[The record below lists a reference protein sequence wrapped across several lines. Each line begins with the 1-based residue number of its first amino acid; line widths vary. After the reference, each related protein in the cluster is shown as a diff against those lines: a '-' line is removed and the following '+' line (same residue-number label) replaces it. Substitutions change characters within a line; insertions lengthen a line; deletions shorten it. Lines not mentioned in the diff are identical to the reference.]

1 MNIVFYITALLLMP
15 GVSYAQA
22 PLDFATFLSLVEHN
36 HPEAAAAQLATLRSK
51 QAESKAGALPDPDIA
66 VTRQYLP
73 IPGASRGMDTTT
85 NVPMSQLTL
94 TQTIPWPGT
103 LAAQEKAARA
113 ATEGAGIDERM
124 AATLRHL
131 AAKDMFIDMV
141 RLAETANFEKTSVAD
156 ADSIVKS
163 ATARLRNAVGS
174 HHELIQAQNEKAVHT
189 LNLAALEA
197 DLQNLQDHAADI
209 LGLSDV
215 TNLKFDLR
223 LPEAY
228 SGSGVLQAA
237 AAGIDLTRERRL
249 QAEADTTSRFEAE
262 RKRSL
267 PHLTASGM
275 VMQQDDG
282 MRSVGVMLGISLPV
296 FSGRIRSSLDDEQ
309 VTSSNQTN
317 LDLSWHDRKRALAL
331 KQNQRRL
338 VVLAQTLRVLSQE
351 IVPSAKQHLQA
362 LLSDYALGR
371 ASFAAASTARE
382 KLLRFEFAEADAR
395 QSYARAIVA
404 RERILAG
411 FEGDSLDQPTPQVL
425 GNMGGQSG
433 DMGTGKGGMGP
444 SAIKGMGGRSET
456 TAPGGGA
463 PTPATEEP
471 SKASGGMG
479 SM

>member
-1 MNIVFYITALLLMP
+1 MHIVFYTAILLLMP
-15 GVSYAQA
+15 SVTYAQA
-22 PLDFATFLSLVEHN
+22 PVDFATFLGLVERN

-51 QAESKAGALPDPDIA
+51 QAEAKAGSFPDPDIA

-73 IPGASRGMDTTT
+73 LPGAGKGMDTTT

-103 LAAQEKAARA
+103 LAAQEQAAKA
-113 ATEGAGIDERM
+113 ATEGVSIDEKM
-124 AATLRHL
+124 AATLRRL

-141 RLAETANFEKTSVAD
+141 RLAETARFEKTSVSD
-156 ADSIVKS
+156 AESIVKS

-197 DLQNLQDHAADI
+197 DLQNLQDHAAEI
-209 LGLSDV
+209 LGLGDV
-215 TNLKFDLR
+215 KDLSFDLR

-228 SGSGVLQAA
+228 AGSGALPAVAEV
-237 AAGIDLTRERRL
+237 DLTRERRL
-249 QAEADTTSRFEAE
+249 QAEVDTTSRFAAE

-309 VTSSNQTN
+309 ATASAQTS
-317 LDLSWHDRKRALAL
+317 LDLAWHDRKRSLAL

-338 VVLAQTLRVLSQE
+338 MVLAQTLHVLSQE

-433 DMGTGKGGMGP
+433 EMGTGKGGMGP
-444 SAIKGMGGRSET
+444 AAPKGIGGRSEAT
-456 TAPGGGA
+456 GPGGGA
-463 PTPATEEP
+463 ATPATEEP